1 MEELNV
7 ERVRAML
14 HARIGGRGID
24 VDKVYING
32 VFSLGD
38 PLVTYSETLVWALF
52 LKLQEGEVPYFEGE
66 HLGVFSEGFTFDSMY
81 RFKELDFDEI
91 NGLASN
97 IAQVFLGESVA

>member
-7 ERVRAML
+7 ERVHAML

-32 VFSLGD
+32 VLSLD
-38 PLVTYSETLVWALF
+38 NPLVTYSETLVWALF

-66 HLGVFSEGFTFDSMY
+66 HLGVFSEGYTFDSMY

-91 NGLASN
+91 NELASN
-97 IAQVFLGESVA
+97 IAQVFLGESVV